1 MFKGKPRQPSAP
13 KPEEMELSL
22 LPNFCYGRFGWD
34 KKFGRTMLFKDHRGS
49 VMRAL
54 GFLTVFS
61 NSMWDK
67 YISVGFLPIEPD
79 LENIDDDDDDDSIV
93 EASQNALKHFSEAVD
108 EGFDVVGKITRHGIF
123 NKISGKL
130 TGDFSIGIQKYKI
143 QCNLSMKQIII
154 IPYDRNGELI
164 ANKRVIME
172 Q

>member
-1 MFKGKPRQPSAP
+1 
-13 KPEEMELSL
+13 
-22 LPNFCYGRFGWD
+22 
-34 KKFGRTMLFKDHRGS
+34 
-49 VMRAL
+49 
-54 GFLTVFS
+54 
-61 NSMWDK
+61 MWDK

-79 LENIDDDDDDDSIV
+79 LENIDDDDDDDDDDSIV

-108 EGFDVVGKITRHGIF
+108 EGFDVVGKITRWGIF

-130 TGDFSIGIQKYKI
+130 KGDFSIGRLKYEI